1 MRRSFSGDAIPVHLL
16 TREAFDTYWS
26 QVDLGNGVIAIH
38 VSSRHVDLL
47 PVVLGAA
54 EYSRANSLVH
64 YQEGNGPF
72 LSNCWVLLARQGAV
86 LGSLGL
92 NQVFPPDRTDRSPRL
107 WSDDYS
113 DIFRLIR

>member
-38 VSSRHVDLL
+38 VSSRHVDLF

-64 YQEGNGPF
+64 EGKGPF